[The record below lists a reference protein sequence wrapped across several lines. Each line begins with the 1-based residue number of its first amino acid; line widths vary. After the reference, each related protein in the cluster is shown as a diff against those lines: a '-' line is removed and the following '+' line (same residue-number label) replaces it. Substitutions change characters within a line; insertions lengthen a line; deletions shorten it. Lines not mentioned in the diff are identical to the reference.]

1 MQKCVALCWFN
12 LGGYISW
19 SDSLPDKQEVIGS
32 SPIPPTKNENFLKD
46 LWNTD
51 KSNLYY
57 ICKLYKISHIIMMTR
72 LMANVKISNIISQ
85 LIYEFP
91 DMRFMQ
97 LLMVIDAVI
106 DTDQFNEESSVTLE
120 RIKNKIK
127 QLRQK

>member
-1 MQKCVALCWFN
+1 
-12 LGGYISW
+12 
-19 SDSLPDKQEVIGS
+19 
-32 SPIPPTKNENFLKD
+32 
-46 LWNTD
+46 
-51 KSNLYY
+51 
-57 ICKLYKISHIIMMTR
+57 MMTR
-72 LMANVKISNIISQ
+72 LMANIKISNIISQ

>member
-1 MQKCVALCWFN
+1 
-12 LGGYISW
+12 
-19 SDSLPDKQEVIGS
+19 
-32 SPIPPTKNENFLKD
+32 
-46 LWNTD
+46 
-51 KSNLYY
+51 
-57 ICKLYKISHIIMMTR
+57 MMTR

-97 LLMVIDAVI
+97 LLMVIDAII
-106 DTDQFNEESSVTLE
+106 DTDQFNEESSVTIE

>member
-1 MQKCVALCWFN
+1 
-12 LGGYISW
+12 
-19 SDSLPDKQEVIGS
+19 
-32 SPIPPTKNENFLKD
+32 
-46 LWNTD
+46 
-51 KSNLYY
+51 
-57 ICKLYKISHIIMMTR
+57 MMTR
-72 LMANVKISNIISQ
+72 LMANIKISNIISQ

-127 QLRQK
+127 QLLQK

>member
-1 MQKCVALCWFN
+1 
-12 LGGYISW
+12 
-19 SDSLPDKQEVIGS
+19 
-32 SPIPPTKNENFLKD
+32 
-46 LWNTD
+46 
-51 KSNLYY
+51 
-57 ICKLYKISHIIMMTR
+57 MMTR

-120 RIKNKIK
+120 RIKSKIK

>member
-1 MQKCVALCWFN
+1 
-12 LGGYISW
+12 
-19 SDSLPDKQEVIGS
+19 
-32 SPIPPTKNENFLKD
+32 
-46 LWNTD
+46 
-51 KSNLYY
+51 
-57 ICKLYKISHIIMMTR
+57 MTR
-72 LMANVKISNIISQ
+72 LMANIKISNIISQ

-91 DMRFMQ
+91 DMRFIQ

>member
-1 MQKCVALCWFN
+1 
-12 LGGYISW
+12 
-19 SDSLPDKQEVIGS
+19 
-32 SPIPPTKNENFLKD
+32 
-46 LWNTD
+46 
-51 KSNLYY
+51 
-57 ICKLYKISHIIMMTR
+57 MMTR
-72 LMANVKISNIISQ
+72 LMANIKISNIISQ

-97 LLMVIDAVI
+97 LLMAIDAVI

>member
-1 MQKCVALCWFN
+1 
-12 LGGYISW
+12 
-19 SDSLPDKQEVIGS
+19 
-32 SPIPPTKNENFLKD
+32 
-46 LWNTD
+46 
-51 KSNLYY
+51 
-57 ICKLYKISHIIMMTR
+57 MMTR
-72 LMANVKISNIISQ
+72 LMANIKISNIISQ

-106 DTDQFNEESSVTLE
+106 DTDQFNEQSSVTLE

>member
-1 MQKCVALCWFN
+1 MIK
-12 LGGYISW
+12 
-19 SDSLPDKQEVIGS
+19 
-32 SPIPPTKNENFLKD
+32 
-46 LWNTD
+46 
-51 KSNLYY
+51 
-57 ICKLYKISHIIMMTR
+57 R
-72 LMANVKISNIISQ
+72 LMANIKISNIISQ

-127 QLRQK
+127 QLCQK

>member
-1 MQKCVALCWFN
+1 
-12 LGGYISW
+12 
-19 SDSLPDKQEVIGS
+19 
-32 SPIPPTKNENFLKD
+32 
-46 LWNTD
+46 
-51 KSNLYY
+51 
-57 ICKLYKISHIIMMTR
+57 MMTR

-127 QLRQK
+127 QLRQKQ

>member
-1 MQKCVALCWFN
+1 
-12 LGGYISW
+12 
-19 SDSLPDKQEVIGS
+19 
-32 SPIPPTKNENFLKD
+32 
-46 LWNTD
+46 
-51 KSNLYY
+51 
-57 ICKLYKISHIIMMTR
+57 MTR
-72 LMANVKISNIISQ
+72 LEANIKILDITKQ
-85 LIYEFP
+85 FAYMFP

>member
-1 MQKCVALCWFN
+1 
-12 LGGYISW
+12 
-19 SDSLPDKQEVIGS
+19 
-32 SPIPPTKNENFLKD
+32 
-46 LWNTD
+46 
-51 KSNLYY
+51 
-57 ICKLYKISHIIMMTR
+57 MMTR
-72 LMANVKISNIISQ
+72 LIVNVKISNIISQ

-106 DTDQFNEESSVTLE
+106 DIDQFNEESSVTLE

>member
-1 MQKCVALCWFN
+1 
-12 LGGYISW
+12 
-19 SDSLPDKQEVIGS
+19 
-32 SPIPPTKNENFLKD
+32 
-46 LWNTD
+46 
-51 KSNLYY
+51 
-57 ICKLYKISHIIMMTR
+57 MTR
-72 LMANVKISNIISQ
+72 LEANIKILDITKQ
-85 LIYEFP
+85 FALMFP

>member
-1 MQKCVALCWFN
+1 
-12 LGGYISW
+12 
-19 SDSLPDKQEVIGS
+19 
-32 SPIPPTKNENFLKD
+32 
-46 LWNTD
+46 
-51 KSNLYY
+51 
-57 ICKLYKISHIIMMTR
+57 MMTR

-106 DTDQFNEESSVTLE
+106 DTDQFNEESSITLE

>member
-1 MQKCVALCWFN
+1 
-12 LGGYISW
+12 
-19 SDSLPDKQEVIGS
+19 
-32 SPIPPTKNENFLKD
+32 
-46 LWNTD
+46 
-51 KSNLYY
+51 
-57 ICKLYKISHIIMMTR
+57 MTR
-72 LMANVKISNIISQ
+72 LMANIKISNIISQ

-127 QLRQK
+127 QLHKK

>member
-1 MQKCVALCWFN
+1 
-12 LGGYISW
+12 
-19 SDSLPDKQEVIGS
+19 
-32 SPIPPTKNENFLKD
+32 
-46 LWNTD
+46 
-51 KSNLYY
+51 
-57 ICKLYKISHIIMMTR
+57 MTR
-72 LMANVKISNIISQ
+72 LMANIKISNIISQ

-97 LLMVIDAVI
+97 LLMVIDVVI

>member
-1 MQKCVALCWFN
+1 
-12 LGGYISW
+12 
-19 SDSLPDKQEVIGS
+19 
-32 SPIPPTKNENFLKD
+32 
-46 LWNTD
+46 
-51 KSNLYY
+51 
-57 ICKLYKISHIIMMTR
+57 MMTR
-72 LMANVKISNIISQ
+72 LIANVKILNIISQ

-127 QLRQK
+127 QLHQK

>member
-1 MQKCVALCWFN
+1 
-12 LGGYISW
+12 
-19 SDSLPDKQEVIGS
+19 
-32 SPIPPTKNENFLKD
+32 
-46 LWNTD
+46 
-51 KSNLYY
+51 
-57 ICKLYKISHIIMMTR
+57 MMTR
-72 LMANVKISNIISQ
+72 LISNIKISNIISQ